1 MTESEAPD
9 AEMAGQELA
18 SPPLSDNRRGARQLA
33 LQALYWDAS
42 SPGDARD
49 ALRELG
55 CQAGLSAPTLEFAGQ
70 LVGAVEA
77 RRGELDELIDAAASH
92 WRQDRIAR
100 IDGIILRLALAEILH
115 CGTPARVAI
124 DEAVELARTYSGAQA
139 YAFVNGVLD
148 AVIRRRGLPL

>member
-1 MTESEAPD
+1 MTEPDLLAPS
-9 AEMAGQELA
+9 L
-18 SPPLSDNRRGARQLA
+18 PDNRRGARQLA
-33 LQALYWDAS
+33 LQALYWDAC
-42 SPGDARD
+42 SPGDAGD

-55 CQAGLSAPTLEFAGQ
+55 QRAALSAPTREFAAQ
-70 LVGAVEA
+70 LVGAVGA
-77 RRGELDELIDAAASH
+77 HRRQLDELIDAAASH

-115 CGTPARVAI
+115 CNTPARVAI

-148 AVIRRRGLPL
+148 AVVGQRGLPM